1 MGTPFVFDAGPLSYF
16 ARAGRLET
24 LRAICGDSRCV
35 ATDAVLEELRRGS
48 DAHPS
53 LLDVLDAAGLEHVG
67 IEGLHELAVFAEYAQ
82 VLRSSREGD
91 VGEAAT
97 LAWAETREAIAIVD
111 DQAAANAGRQR
122 KVETHGTLWLV
133 IRGLR
138 GPGIS
143 ANPMPYSWSA
153 RCWTRAH
160 GFHSAAPTHRRMTSC
175 GIRIGGVGGEGRAGR
190 ARWGALG
197 E

>member
-24 LRAICGDSRCV
+24 LRAICDDSRCV

-48 DAHPS
+48 DAYPS
-53 LLDVLDAAGLEHVG
+53 LLDVLDAAWLEHVG

-82 VLRSSREGD
+82 VLGSSREGD

-97 LAWAETREAIAIVD
+97 LAWAEMYGAIAIVD
-111 DQAAANAGRQR
+111 DQAAANAGRGR

-138 GPGIS
+138 SGDLSEPDAVQLVGALLDAGAWFPLGGAEEFI
-143 ANPMPYSWSA
+143 PWA
-153 RCWTRAH
+153 R
-160 GFHSAAPTHRRMTSC
+160 
-175 GIRIGGVGGEGRAGR
+175 GEG
-190 ARWGALG
+190 LLD
-197 E
+197 